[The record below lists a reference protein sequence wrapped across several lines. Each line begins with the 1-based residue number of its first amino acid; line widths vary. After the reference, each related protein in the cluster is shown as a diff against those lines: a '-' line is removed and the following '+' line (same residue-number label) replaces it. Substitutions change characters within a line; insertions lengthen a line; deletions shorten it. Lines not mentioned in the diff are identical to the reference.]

1 VHVRLVLWLLSM
13 IGVLTFTTQALAQLP
28 SQFFDPSIEAAGMGG
43 ASIAAFWE
51 ENPNDHA
58 NPALMG
64 FHSGLRYSYGTTQ
77 LIPELADDVHYASHR
92 ILAGAWGI
100 GVAMSGKPVES
111 VGYVGIN
118 YGPTEIT
125 DENGNSLG
133 EAEAT
138 EHTRSIAVGLS
149 VFDLISSIRVAR
161 GGDPLSFNRRL
172 SLALGHAWKT
182 YDVEFGSFLQG
193 EGSNNDAGILLRV
206 APFDQIGGTLR
217 DANDRMRWKVDVAG
231 AYTRLD
237 YLNDR
242 SVEYDNGNS
251 DEIFGHRS
259 IGGSVQFTMALPNDG
274 IGDLWD
280 FATPS
285 IRLGVTYEHTD
296 TYEGDTKLGEF
307 AKRYGAELSVIDM
320 LYLRYGHVKGE
331 VGVDDATFGAGF
343 SLKYRNMI
351 GLRGDYAS
359 YPRGAGSVIFFVPD
373 DTYDRWGLT
382 FFVDPYRLLKKGA
395 D

>member
-1 VHVRLVLWLLSM
+1 MHLRLALWLVVIL
-13 IGVLTFTTQALAQLP
+13 GVLTFATRALAQLP

-64 FHSGLRYSYGTTQ
+64 FHTGLRYSYGTTQ
-77 LIPELADDVHYASHR
+77 LIPELAEDVHYASHR

-100 GVAMSGKPVES
+100 GVAMSGKPIES

-118 YGPTEIT
+118 YGLTEIT
-125 DENGNSLG
+125 DIDGNVIG
-133 EAEAT
+133 EAEGT
-138 EHTRSIAVGLS
+138 EHVRSIAVGLS
-149 VFDLISSIRVAR
+149 VFDLISSIRVAK
-161 GGDPLSFNRRL
+161 GGEPLSFNHRL

-182 YDVEFGSFLQG
+182 YDVEFGPIAEG
-193 EGSNNDAGILLRV
+193 EGSNDDAGILLRV

-217 DANDRMRWKVDVAG
+217 DANDRLRWKVDVAG

-242 SVEYDNGNS
+242 TVDYQDGNS
-251 DEIFGHRS
+251 DEIFQRRS
-259 IGGSVQFTMALPNDG
+259 IAGSVQFTMALPNDG
-274 IGDLWD
+274 TGDLWD

-285 IRLGVTYEHTD
+285 IRLGATYEHTD
-296 TYEGDTKLGEF
+296 VYEDDTKLGEF

-320 LYLRYGHVKGE
+320 LYLRYGHVKGD
-331 VGVDDATFGAGF
+331 GIGTDDATFGGGF
-343 SLKYRNMI
+343 QLKYRNMV
-351 GLRGDYAS
+351 GVKGDYAS
-359 YPRGAGSVIFFVPD
+359 YPRGIFLGSD
-373 DTYDRWGLT
+373 YDRWGLT
-382 FFVDPYRLLKKGA
+382 FFVDPYRLMKKGA